1 MAKNKEKETVAS
13 ATATKYT
20 GAALAASKK
29 YRPYIDVLTV
39 ILDTDKEYTIEEAD
53 KALNEFLARP
63 VEEAVN

>member
-29 YRPYIDVLTV
+29 YRPYIPYL
-39 ILDTDKEYTIEEAD
+39 YQG
-53 KALNEFLARP
+53 
-63 VEEAVN
+63 